1 MILRQVSVLMDYN
14 DDIRQV
20 SVLMDYNDDFK
31 TG

>member
-1 MILRQVSVLMDYN
+1 MMIL
-14 DDIRQV
+14 RQV

>member
-1 MILRQVSVLMDYN
+1 MIL
-14 DDIRQV
+14 RQV